1 MNGVKRICKGFITE
15 LYGMINEQN
24 ILEKIAHVLKL
35 KITKGPRR
43 ALRVI
48 LMGTV
53 GSETES
59 QANLMNNVSKF
70 FDF

>member
-1 MNGVKRICKGFITE
+1 
-15 LYGMINEQN
+15 MINEQN
-24 ILEKIAHVLKL
+24 ILEEIARVLKL